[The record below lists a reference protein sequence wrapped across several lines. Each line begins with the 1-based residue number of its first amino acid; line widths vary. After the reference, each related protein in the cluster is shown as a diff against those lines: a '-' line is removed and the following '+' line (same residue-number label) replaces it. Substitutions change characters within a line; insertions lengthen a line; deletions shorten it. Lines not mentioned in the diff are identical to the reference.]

1 MLAHGVPADRRRGSA
16 DSVPPLLALRN
27 TGVSFIS
34 GHDHRQVTKDV
45 SFNIEAGETLAIVGE
60 SGCGKS
66 VTALSILGLLPAGRS
81 LIQGRIEFEGA
92 SLLDEVNLRKVRG
105 REIGMIFQEPMSA
118 LDPVFTIG
126 EQISETIRRHLRVD
140 RRSAREQAIEA
151 LEAVKIADPHK
162 RYHDYP
168 MQLSGGMLQR
178 VMIAQALSCHPKL
191 LIADEPT
198 TALDVTIQAQILN
211 LLYRRVNDTG
221 TALLLITHDLG
232 VVAETCSR
240 MLTMYAGEVVEHGT
254 VADILRRPRHPY
266 TSGLLACLPRGA
278 APKSLLPSIPGV
290 VPSPDFL
297 PDGCRFES
305 RCAYAAEAC
314 RQPQE
319 LAPLSSAHY
328 ARCGLAAGI
337 ELPGVAA

>member
-1 MLAHGVPADRRRGSA
+1 MFVNGVATDRRRESGA
-16 DSVPPLLALRN
+16 DAPPLLSLRKA
-27 TGVSFIS
+27 GVSFIN
-34 GHDHRQVTKDV
+34 GRTLRQVTRDV
-45 SFNIEAGETLAIVGE
+45 SFSIEAGETLAIVGE

-66 VTALSILGLLPAGRS
+66 VTALAILGLLPEGRS
-81 LIQGRIEFEGA
+81 LIHGCIEFEGA
-92 SLLDEVNLRKVRG
+92 SLLDETSLHKVRG

-126 EQISETIRRHLRVD
+126 EQISETIRRHLRAD
-140 RRSAREQAIEA
+140 RRSAREQTIEA
-151 LEAVKIADPHK
+151 LAAVKIADPRK
-162 RYHDYP
+162 RYDDYP

-198 TALDVTIQAQILN
+198 TALDVTIQAQILD
-211 LLYRRVNDTG
+211 LLHRRVNDTG

-254 VADILRRPRHPY
+254 VADILRKPRHPY
-266 TSGLLACLPRGA
+266 TSGLLGCLPHGA

-297 PDGCRFES
+297 PDGCRFQS

-314 RQPQE
+314 LQPQE
-319 LAPLSSAHY
+319 LAPLSSGHH
-328 ARCGLAAGI
+328 ARCALAAGI